1 MTIITEVIVVALLIS
16 LILATLRRI
25 YDWMF
30 SRSNIPSPP
39 AYPIL
44 RHLPYFW
51 TSFNDEKM
59 LRLWAEDFKAQGIF
73 EYDIL
78 LGEKR
83 ICIFKEEYVRKVL
96 VSNCMKYERGQ
107 LLGDI
112 FPKTETGMFLAN
124 GKEHA
129 WQRKILTPVFTHASV
144 LEFVKTFDENT
155 ENLIKHWRNT
165 MKTSLTGIAEVDI
178 LKDFNMLALDT
189 IGEAAFGYRFDTL
202 ISGENEVSQAVE
214 TLLRGKI
221 SATALFLRRIVP
233 FYDWLPFQENRMM
246 NKATNLTD
254 SVVKQII
261 REKRSEMEKS
271 GGKVSG
277 NNLLSKMLMVQ
288 DEESGRRLSDQ
299 MIEAQVHTFMVAGH
313 ETTSVALT
321 WTFYLLAKHQDVQEK
336 ARQEAIAV
344 FGGSGAID
352 NTHLDELK
360 YITAVINESLRMYP
374 PAALFMRKVVAD
386 DQLGE
391 YKIPKGSYVVVPIC
405 VLHHLEENWVDHEKF
420 SPERFLGDQQIS
432 NYKFMPFSNGPRNCI
447 GRKFA
452 MLEMKVAISKLLM
465 KFKFDLDP
473 SQGELNTQLR
483 LTLKPNPRPMLRVSL
498 IEC

>member
-16 LILATLRRI
+16 LILATLRKI

-39 AYPIL
+39 GYPIL

-51 TSFNDEKM
+51 NSFNDEKM

-254 SVVKQII
+254 SVVKQ
-261 REKRSEMEKS
+261 
-271 GGKVSG
+271 V
-277 NNLLSKMLMVQ
+277 
-288 DEESGRRLSDQ
+288 
-299 MIEAQVHTFMVAGH
+299 
-313 ETTSVALT
+313 
-321 WTFYLLAKHQDVQEK
+321 
-336 ARQEAIAV
+336 
-344 FGGSGAID
+344 
-352 NTHLDELK
+352 
-360 YITAVINESLRMYP
+360 
-374 PAALFMRKVVAD
+374 
-386 DQLGE
+386 
-391 YKIPKGSYVVVPIC
+391 
-405 VLHHLEENWVDHEKF
+405 
-420 SPERFLGDQQIS
+420 
-432 NYKFMPFSNGPRNCI
+432 
-447 GRKFA
+447 
-452 MLEMKVAISKLLM
+452 
-465 KFKFDLDP
+465 
-473 SQGELNTQLR
+473 
-483 LTLKPNPRPMLRVSL
+483 
-498 IEC
+498 